1 MKYRRGKYSL
11 VLLLTMA
18 VCYIGFRSY
27 RKAHTRNTIEE
38 TLKGEHWMTRE
49 KEFEKEQRSQGKIIF
64 LGNSLTEYF
73 DLDKFGVPEIIN
85 RGISGD
91 FTEGVLKRLDEVTS
105 LKPSKVFLEVGI
117 NDIVEKVPLD
127 ELTQNY
133 ANIIHRIKKACP
145 GVLIYIQNNLP
156 VNMKGSFLTSDE
168 DINALVREQNK
179 NLKSLATGNS
189 LTYIDLHSH
198 FLKNGELDMDLST
211 DGIHLNDKGYTTWRS
226 VVQEY
231 LK

>member
-1 MKYRRGKYSL
+1 MKHRGGMYGFT
-11 VLLLTMA
+11 LLLTMA

-27 RKAHTRNTIEE
+27 RRAHTRTTIEA

-49 KEFEKEQRSQGKIIF
+49 KEFEKEERSEHKIVF

-73 DLDKFGVPEIIN
+73 DLDKFGVPGLLN

-91 FTEGVLKRLDEVTS
+91 FTEGALKRLDEVIA
-105 LKPSKVFLEVGI
+105 LKPSRVFIELGI

-133 ANIIHRIKKACP
+133 SNIIHRLQKACP
-145 GVLIYIQNNLP
+145 GVKLYIQNNLP
-156 VNMKGSFLTSDE
+156 VNMRGSFLTSNE

-179 NLKSLATGNS
+179 NLKGLAGGNS

-198 FLKNGELDMDLST
+198 FLKDGALDMDLST
-211 DGIHLNDKGYTTWRS
+211 DGIHLNDKGYAIWRS
-226 VVQEY
+226 VVEEY